1 MVLEGYINKIIY
13 YNEENAYAV
22 FVVERD
28 DGDETAVG
36 YIPGIAEG
44 MYIQAEGNYVNHS
57 HYDLQFSVTSFE
69 LSMPSDI
76 DGIERFLGSGII
88 KGIGEVMARRIINKF
103 GEDTLRIMDEEPE
116 RLSEVKGISERIAN
130 KIAVSYNEN
139 KAYRS
144 VIIFLS
150 KYGISVKQA
159 MKIYM
164 EFGDEIY
171 EVVRNNPYEIADRV
185 SGIGFKMVD
194 KIAIN
199 SGMPEDS
206 EDRIRAAIFF
216 VLNSAMS
223 QGHIYLPEN
232 ILIGEICEIISPYID
247 RDEFI
252 KKLKDI
258 ILKMEME
265 RCIIRK
271 TDSNSAE
278 INNINY
284 SDGAQS
290 DSEENYII
298 YTRWNYFME
307 LDSARRLLELRTDYE
322 VDEKEV
328 NDAIDRVEK
337 DIDIQLTDVQ
347 REAVFYSVS
356 SGVSVITGGP
366 GTGKTTI
373 INAIIK
379 YFEYRADKIELAAPT
394 GRAAKRITESTGYKA
409 RTIHRLLE
417 FSGEPSENGEKRA
430 LGFKRNADNP
440 LDCDVVIIDEVSML
454 DSNLFYSLLKAML
467 SGIRLILVG
476 DTDQLPSVG
485 AGNVLHDI
493 IDSCCFPVVTLD
505 QNFRQSDDSSIIANA
520 HKMKKGEHITIDNKS
535 KDFFFIPHA
544 SQKETA
550 DECCVL
556 LSHDLPKYLNV
567 SPLEIEV
574 LTPMRQYELGV
585 EVLNKRLQHDLNPR
599 SPQKREKE
607 RGNVIFREGDKVM
620 QIKNNYKLEWKIYS
634 EKVKGGVIDE
644 GLGVFNGD
652 MGILTK
658 INDFDEIVEVT
669 FDDGRIAEYEYNQL
683 DELEHAFAI
692 TIHKSQGSEYPAVVI
707 PLYNGPDKLL
717 TRNLLYTA
725 VTRAKQMV
733 VIVGN
738 IGMVNRMIDNTYE
751 QKRYTSFKDRIMELC
766 EDAEKDDY
774 MSLFQ
779 EDEENLD
786 IKPNTDDE

>member
-1 MVLEGYINKIIY
+1 MILEGYISKIIY
-13 YNEENAYAV
+13 YNEDNAYAV
-22 FVVERD
+22 FVVEQD

-44 MYIQAEGNYVNHS
+44 MYIQAEGSYVNHS
-57 HYDLQFSVTSFE
+57 QYDLQFSVLSFE
-69 LSMPSDI
+69 LSMPSDV

-88 KGIGEVMARRIINKF
+88 KGIGEVMARRIINYF

-116 RLSEVKGISERIAN
+116 RLAEVKGISERIAN

-139 KAYRS
+139 KTYRS

-150 KYGISVKQA
+150 KYGISVKLA
-159 MKIYM
+159 MKIYL

-171 EVVRNNPYEIADRV
+171 EVIRNNPYEIADRV

-194 KIAIN
+194 KIAVN
-199 SGMPEDS
+199 SGIPEDS
-206 EDRIRAAIFF
+206 EERIRAAIFYI
-216 VLNSAMS
+216 LNSAMS

-232 ILIGEICEIISPYID
+232 TLIQGICEIISPYID
-247 RDEFI
+247 HVEFVN
-252 KKLKDI
+252 KLRDI

-271 TDSNSAE
+271 VEGNES
-278 INNINY
+278 
-284 SDGAQS
+284 
-290 DSEENYII
+290 II

-307 LDSARRLLELRTDYE
+307 LDSARRLLELKTDYE

-328 NDAIDRVEK
+328 NEAISRVEK
-337 DIDIQLTDVQ
+337 DIDIELTDVQ
-347 REAVFYSVS
+347 REAVFNSVS

-394 GRAAKRITESTGYKA
+394 GRAAKRITESTGYVA

-430 LGFKRNADNP
+430 LGFKRNVDNP
-440 LDCDVVIIDEVSML
+440 LECDVVIIDEVSML

-493 IDSCCFPVVTLD
+493 IDSNCFPVVTLD
-505 QNFRQSDDSSIIANA
+505 QNFRQSDDSSIISNA
-520 HKMKKGEHITIDNKS
+520 HKIKKGEHIKLDNKS
-535 KDFFFIPHA
+535 KDFFVITHQT
-544 SQKETA
+544 QKEIA

-556 LSHDLPKYLNV
+556 VNHDLPNYLKV

-574 LTPMRQYELGV
+574 LSPMRQYDLGV
-585 EVLNKRLQHDLNPR
+585 EALNKRLQQVLNPR
-599 SPQKREKE
+599 SSKKREKE
-607 RGNVIFREGDKVM
+607 RGSVIFREGDKVM
-620 QIKNNYKLEWKIYS
+620 QTKNNYKMEWKIYS

-707 PLYNGPDKLL
+707 PLFNGPDKLL

-725 VTRAKQMV
+725 ITRAKQMV

-751 QKRYTSFKDRIMELC
+751 QKRYTSFKERIMELC
-766 EDAEKDDY
+766 ADLEKDDY
-774 MSLFQ
+774 MSFFQ

-786 IKPNTDDE
+786 IKGNTDEDD